1 MNKKA
6 IVGVA
11 LVGVSALLASCSGG
25 SKQNMAALIQARDHK
40 PITVEEKDIELTTQY
55 SATIRGRQDIDVYPQ
70 VGGTLQQLLVTEGQ
84 RVKKGQTL
92 FVIDQVPYKAAV
104 AAAEAALSAAEAGV
118 EQAMAGLEAAQA
130 GQTQALAG
138 REAAQATMQS
148 AQASLATAQLN
159 YDSRKS
165 LYEQNVVSQFDLQSA
180 ANALQNAK
188 AVVAQ
193 ANAQLSQANGAVA
206 ASKAQI
212 SQCEAQIQSGK
223 ANIEQC
229 KAQLLSA
236 HNNLSY
242 TVVKSPADG
251 VVGELPYRVGTLVS
265 AQMPKPLTT
274 VSDNN
279 SMFVYF
285 TMNENELLSLIRE
298 YGSEAE
304 AINNLPSV
312 SLTLSDGSK
321 YGYEGR
327 VESVSGVINQ
337 STGTSQLRAVFPN
350 PEHMLHSGNTGNVN
364 MPTAHKSVIV
374 IPQEATVKQQD
385 RYIVYKVE
393 GNIARPRQVE
403 VELENDGTHYIVKNG
418 LQAGDKIIGTG
429 VGLLRGDSINI
440 NAATEAKEALGVKK

>member
-1 MNKKA
+1 M
-6 IVGVA
+6 
-11 LVGVSALLASCSGG
+11 
-25 SKQNMAALIQARDHK
+25 
-40 PITVEEKDIELTTQY
+40 
-55 SATIRGRQDIDVYPQ
+55 
-70 VGGTLQQLLVTEGQ
+70 
-84 RVKKGQTL
+84 
-92 FVIDQVPYKAAV
+92 
-104 AAAEAALSAAEAGV
+104 
-118 EQAMAGLEAAQA
+118 
-130 GQTQALAG
+130 
-138 REAAQATMQS
+138 
-148 AQASLATAQLN
+148 
-159 YDSRKS
+159 
-165 LYEQNVVSQFDLQSA
+165 
-180 ANALQNAK
+180 
-188 AVVAQ
+188 
-193 ANAQLSQANGAVA
+193 
-206 ASKAQI
+206 
-212 SQCEAQIQSGK
+212 
-223 ANIEQC
+223 
-229 KAQLLSA
+229 LSA

-403 VELENDGTHYIVKNG
+403 VELENDGTHYIVKTG